1 MQATVPRRSRRK
13 GTTMTGHSTE
23 RISLGTFP
31 TPLEPAPRLAAAIG
45 LRGDRL
51 WLKRD
56 DLTGLGGGGNKVRK
70 LERTLAAALRDGADC
85 LVTTGA
91 AQSNHARLTAA
102 AGARLG
108 LPVTLVLAGSPGRPG
123 EAPAGNLLLD
133 EIFGARIRWAGDADD
148 TRLAAAAGDAAA
160 ELASAG
166 AHPAVIPFGGS
177 NRDGA
182 LAYADAAR
190 ELRDQLRARRQATSV
205 VAVGSGGTMAGLVAE
220 LGPEHVLGVHA
231 GAVAAPAEAVA
242 ALASTI
248 TAERPDP
255 RALRLRADQVGAGY
269 GSLTEPA
276 AAAIRLSARA
286 EGIVLDPTYTGRAMA
301 GLIAAVRD
309 GDLDGD
315 APVVFWHT
323 GGLPGL
329 FGHPEIQKLLSRTDH
344 DSAQSAAWPAARW
357 PTVAGPLA
365 PPIAT
370 ASAHAKRHPA
380 YPRRPASRPRMIAV
394 QTVNPSRP
402 SDTV

>member
-1 MQATVPRRSRRK
+1 
-13 GTTMTGHSTE
+13 MTGHSTE

-108 LPVTLVLAGSPGRPG
+108 LPVTLVLAGRPAHPGDPA
-123 EAPAGNLLLD
+123 APAGNLLLD
-133 EIFGARIRWAGDADD
+133 QIFGARIRWAGDADD
-148 TRLAAAAGDAAA
+148 IRLAAAADETAA
-160 ELASAG
+160 ELASSG
-166 AHPAVIPFGGS
+166 ARPAVIPFGGS

-190 ELRDQLRARRQATSV
+190 ELRDQLRNELGDRLGDQGRLAHATSV

-220 LGPEHVLGVHA
+220 LGPEDVLGVHT
-231 GAVAAPAEAVA
+231 GAVAAPGEAVA
-242 ALASTI
+242 ALASAI
-248 TAERPDP
+248 TAERLDP
-255 RALRLRADQVGAGY
+255 RTLRLRFDQVGAGY
-269 GSLTEPA
+269 DRLSEAA
-276 AAAIRLSARA
+276 AAAIRLTART

-301 GLIAAVRD
+301 GLIAAAGD
-309 GDLDGD
+309 GDIGRD

-329 FGHPEIQKLLSRTDH
+329 FGHRE
-344 DSAQSAAWPAARW
+344 AA
-357 PTVAGPLA
+357 T
-365 PPIAT
+365 IAT
-370 ASAHAKRHPA
+370 GIR
-380 YPRRPASRPRMIAV
+380 
-394 QTVNPSRP
+394 
-402 SDTV
+402 